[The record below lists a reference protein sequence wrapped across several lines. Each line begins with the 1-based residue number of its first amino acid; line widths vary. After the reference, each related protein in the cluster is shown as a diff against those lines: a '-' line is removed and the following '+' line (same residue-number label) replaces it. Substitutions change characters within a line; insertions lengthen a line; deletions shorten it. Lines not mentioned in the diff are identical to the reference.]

1 MEALTP
7 FEGRAARPFG
17 RRWDDVVPQ
26 VEEVPLAPPPAE
38 ATVSNP
44 PAVLAAP
51 SSSGA
56 VSDAAIRRLRAQVL
70 ERVDPL
76 VAGEL
81 TGAALRAQLRTLVHD
96 VANRERVEISG
107 RDEARIAEELAHDMV
122 GYGPLEPLLQDDSI
136 SDIMVNGPDRVF
148 VEVRGRVHLTDVRFR
163 SAAQLNAIAQKMAAT
178 VGRRVDESSPLVDCR
193 LADGS
198 RVNVVFPPLAID
210 GACISI
216 RKFAKR
222 KAGLQELAA
231 GGSMSTPLARV
242 LEIAA
247 RCRLNVVISGG
258 TGSGKTT
265 MLNAMSQM
273 IDHGERV
280 VTIEDAAELQLQ
292 QPHVVRLETR
302 PPNLEGKG
310 EINQRD
316 LVKNAL
322 RMRPDRIIV
331 GEVRGAEAFD
341 MLQAMNTGH
350 DGSYCTVHAN
360 TTRDALI
367 RIENMVQMGQ
377 TSLPSR
383 AIRTQIASAVDI
395 IVQVQRMRDGGRR
408 VSQVSEV
415 CGLEGEVITMNEV
428 FTFEYLGDT
437 SEGRITGRWTSPAAR
452 PGFLERLDYFGLG
465 EAWMRA
471 VREA

>member
-1 MEALTP
+1 MN
-7 FEGRAARPFG
+7 RAFG
-17 RRWDDVVPQ
+17 RRLESVTLAEVP
-26 VEEVPLAPPPAE
+26 PLAPPVPAKPAASSE
-38 ATVSNP
+38 APV
-44 PAVLAAP
+44 
-51 SSSGA
+51 
-56 VSDAAIRRLRAQVL
+56 RRLRVQVM
-70 ERVDPL
+70 ERVDPV
-76 VAGEL
+76 VAAEL
-81 TGAALRAQLRTLVHD
+81 PAAALRQQLESLVHEI
-96 VANRERVEISG
+96 AGRERIEIS
-107 RDEARIAEELAHDMV
+107 AREQAQIAQELADDMV
-122 GYGPLEPLLQDDSI
+122 GYGPLEPLLADDSI

-148 VEVRGRVHLTDVRFR
+148 IEVRGRVQQTDIRFR
-163 SAAQLNAIAQKMAAT
+163 SAAQLAAIAQKMAAT

-222 KAGLQELAA
+222 KVDLRAMAE
-231 GGSMSTPLARV
+231 GGSMSDSVARV

-265 MLNAMSQM
+265 MMNAMSRL
-273 IDHGERV
+273 IDHGERI

-302 PPNLEGKG
+302 PVNLEGRG
-310 EINQRD
+310 EITQRD
-316 LVKNAL
+316 LIKNAL

-360 TTRDALI
+360 TTRDAII

-377 TSLPSR
+377 SSLPSR

-395 IVQVQRMRDGGRR
+395 IVQVARMRDGGRR
-408 VSQVSEV
+408 VLQVSEV
-415 CGLEGEVITMNEV
+415 VGLEGEVVTMNDI
-428 FTFEYLGDT
+428 FAFEFQGDDA
-437 SEGRITGRWTSPAAR
+437 SGRIRGRWVTPAIR
-452 PGFLERLDYFGLG
+452 PGFYDRLEYFGLG
-465 EAWMRA
+465 EAWMNA
-471 VREA
+471 LREA